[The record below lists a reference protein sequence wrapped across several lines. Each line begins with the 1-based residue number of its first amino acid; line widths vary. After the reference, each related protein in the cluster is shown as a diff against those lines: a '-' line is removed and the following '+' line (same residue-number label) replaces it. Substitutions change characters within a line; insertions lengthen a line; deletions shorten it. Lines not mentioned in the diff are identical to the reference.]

1 MGNWWGWEWQT
12 ESWYSHGCYR
22 AQKVFTPAD
31 FSLQSRILSHCTVT
45 TSELKC
51 FLFRL
56 HRSTMIF
63 YLKQDNLRLWN
74 FSFLLLWRYCDIKH
88 IFNFSLHCLFFISLH
103 ENFRKSSFISQQN
116 LSYIL
121 QQRMCLLFDN
131 ILFVAMHYLTAV
143 GMGTKNQN
151 VYSNG
156 QNISGVILLFFLL
169 VSTLSTVCIFLASI

>member
-1 MGNWWGWEWQT
+1 MTSNT
-12 ESWYSHGCYR
+12 
-22 AQKVFTPAD
+22 FLI
-31 FSLQSRILSHCTVT
+31 SLSTVY
-45 TSELKC
+45 
-51 FLFRL
+51 FLFLYMKILER
-56 HRSTMIF
+56 
-63 YLKQDNLRLWN
+63 
-74 FSFLLLWRYCDIKH
+74 
-88 IFNFSLHCLFFISLH
+88 
-103 ENFRKSSFISQQN
+103 SSFISQQN

-169 VSTLSTVCIFLASI
+169 VSTLSTVCIF